1 MPKGFI
7 VLFLTITLIFTISN
21 PVQAQF
27 VGLGASEVTQLL
39 NHAELVSQYIRQ
51 GLQLQEALKQT
62 ADMIENSKLFTSQ
75 VFGPIMSDI
84 NALSN
89 IVQGGQALAYSLANL
104 DAQFRNRFRGY
115 AYSSRSYYTDY
126 RNWSQTSLDT
136 TRSTLRAVGLQ
147 SQQLQNEQSIM
158 TAVRQM
164 AFSAEGRMKALQ
176 VANEIAEQQ
185 VQQLM
190 KLRALMLVDLRSKEA
205 YQAHEVQKEAATEAA
220 AEQFFRYS
228 RQNSSGNTFQ
238 AGWK

>member
-1 MPKGFI
+1 MRKSFV
-7 VLFLTITLIFTISN
+7 VLFLTITLIFQSSS
-21 PVQAQF
+21 PVHAQF
-27 VGLGASEVTQLL
+27 FGLGSTEVTQLL

-62 ADMIENSKLFTSQ
+62 ADMIENSELFTSQ

-104 DAQFRNRFRGY
+104 DTQFRSRFRGY
-115 AYSSRSYYTDY
+115 AYKARSYYADY
-126 RNWSQTSLDT
+126 RNWSETSLDT
-136 TRSTLRAVGLQ
+136 TRNTLRAAGLQ
-147 SQQLQNEQSIM
+147 SQQLQNEQSVM
-158 TAVRQM
+158 AAVRQM
-164 AFSAEGRMKALQ
+164 ALSAEGRMKALQ
-176 VANEIAEQQ
+176 VANQIAEQE

-190 KLRALMLVDLRSKEA
+190 KLRELMLVDLQSKEA

-220 AEQFFRYS
+220 VEQFFRYS

>member
-1 MPKGFI
+1 MRKGFV
-7 VLFLTITLIFTISN
+7 VLFLTITLIFAGSN
-21 PVQAQF
+21 PAHAQF
-27 VGLGASEVTQLL
+27 FGLGATEVTQLL

-51 GLQLQEALKQT
+51 GLQLEQAIQQT
-62 ADMIENSKLFTSQ
+62 ADMIENSKMFASL
-75 VFGPIMSDI
+75 VFGPVLSDI

-104 DAQFRNRFRGY
+104 DAQFQSRFRGY
-115 AYSSRSYYTDY
+115 SYSPRSYYTDY

-136 TRSTLRAVGLQ
+136 TRSTLRAAGLQ
-147 SQQLQNEQSIM
+147 SQQLQSEQSIM
-158 TAVRQM
+158 GAVRQM
-164 AFSAEGRMKALQ
+164 ASSTAGRLKALQ

-190 KLRALMLVDLRSKEA
+190 KLRELMLVDLQSKEA

-220 AEQFFRYS
+220 AELFFRYS